1 MKNTRAKKA
10 VCLGLS
16 ALLGASVLA
25 GCAKGGDKGASAKGS
40 PVTYAGED
48 IYPVQC
54 SDTLKVWEPM
64 NTLLTT
70 RVSNFGET
78 EVAKEIAKQSGI
90 NVTYVHPAS
99 GMETEQFNLM
109 LASNE
114 LPDIVKADWYTYGGQ
129 KAINEKYILKL
140 NDAIDTWAPNFK
152 KLLESHQTLDKMV
165 KTDEGN
171 YYTMP
176 FVREEAS
183 QCVYSGPVI
192 RKDWLNDLGLDVP
205 ETIDDWEVMLQAF
218 KDKKG
223 ASAPLAFLFPNL
235 EDGFLIGAWNITDDY
250 YLDDAGKVQYG
261 PAEASYKDFLTKMNE
276 WYQKGLL
283 DANFSSI
290 EYKILNG
297 YMLNGNTGATFGLA
311 GGGVGAWLD
320 ASKGKD
326 GFDLIGAPYPVLHK
340 GDRPQFGQRE
350 WEYVA
355 AAGYCISDKCV
366 NPELAV
372 RFLDFGY
379 SEKGK
384 MLYNFGI
391 EGKSYELD
399 SAGKPQFT
407 DFIFNNP
414 DGVQVSTIFTE
425 YSPASYSAPTV
436 QSKTVQE
443 AERTYDQQNEAVANW
458 AETDAEKH
466 MLPPIALTDEE
477 SSKITSTLTSIKT
490 YKEEMAY
497 SFIMGTKQLSEFD
510 EYISQL
516 HSMGLDEILSI
527 YNDAVARYDKR

>member
-1 MKNTRAKKA
+1 MKNSVKKA
-10 VCLGLS
+10 ACLGLS
-16 ALLGASVLA
+16 AMLGISALA
-25 GCAKGGDKGASAKGS
+25 GCGNQSETVSKGS
-40 PVTYAGED
+40 TITYSGDD

-54 SDTLKVWEPM
+54 DDTLTVWEPM

-78 EVAKEIAKQSGI
+78 EVAKEIQKQSGI
-90 NVTYVHPAS
+90 KVEYVHPAS

-114 LPDIVKADWYTYGGQ
+114 LPDIVKGDWYTYGGQ
-129 KAINEKYILKL
+129 KAINEKYIMKL
-140 NDAIDTWAPNFK
+140 NDAIDKWAPNFK
-152 KLLESHQTLDKMV
+152 KLLEGNKELDKMV

-176 FVREEAS
+176 FIRNESS

-192 RKDWLNDLGLDVP
+192 RKDWLNDLGLSVP
-205 ETIDDWEVMLQAF
+205 ETIDDWEHMLQEF

-235 EDGFLIGAWNITDDY
+235 KDGFLIGAYGITDDY
-250 YLDDAGKVQYG
+250 YLDDSGKVKYG
-261 PAEASYKDFLTKMNE
+261 PAESRYKDFLARMNS

-283 DANFSSI
+283 DNNFSSI
-290 EYKILNG
+290 ELKILNG

-320 ASKGKD
+320 AAKAQKGY
-326 GFDLIGAPYPVLHK
+326 DLAGAPYPVLNR

-350 WEYVA
+350 WEYVSV
-355 AAGYCISDKCV
+355 AGYSISEKCK

-384 MLYNFGI
+384 MLYNYGI
-391 EGKSYELD
+391 EGKSYEFD
-399 SAGKPQFT
+399 SNGKPKFT

-414 DGVQVSTIFTE
+414 DGVPVSTIYTE
-425 YSPASYSAPTV
+425 YSAASYSAPTV
-436 QSKTVQE
+436 QEKYVQE
-443 AERTYDQQNEAVANW
+443 AERTYAQQNEAVAIW
-458 AETDAEKH
+458 ADNDAEKH
-466 MLPPIALTDEE
+466 LLPLIALTDEE
-477 SSKITSTLTSIKT
+477 SSKISSVLTSIKT

-497 SFIMGTKQLSEFD
+497 SFIMGTKPIDDFD
-510 EYISQL
+510 EYIAQL
-516 HSMGLDEILSI
+516 HSMGLDEVLDI
-527 YNDAVARYDKR
+527 YNKAVDRYDKR